1 MDKVTFII
9 SDESVNCYGKVILTD
24 GIDTSQFERN
34 PVMLYMHERKNG
46 VVGRWENVRKEEK
59 KLLADAVFDDST
71 QLGAQVKSQVEKGFL
86 RSASGNFKII
96 EEKTING
103 VDTVTKCELLEVSIV
118 DIPGNNN
125 ALKLYR
131 KGGFSYLRLV
141 STDEVEDLR
150 ASIVDLLGLDENV
163 TDNEILAEIQA
174 LLNAPDEAS
183 NQVDEAIKNGFIE
196 RASRGEFLTMA
207 RLTPKAF
214 NSFLDGEDRRRKKAV
229 SLAVEEAFNNR
240 RIEYHQKGFYERIAQ
255 KIGAED
261 FAQLMAL
268 IPKAPRI
275 TEMVNKSKRLG
286 WTLADYR
293 HYAPEELRNNP
304 KLYQKLLAQEDEA
317 VHKGKSLEYYRKNN
331 PEYLKEHPEIYQ
343 KLVNEV

>member
-46 VVGRWENVRKEEK
+46 VVGRWDNVRKEEK
-59 KLLADAVFDDST
+59 KLLADAVFDDT
-71 QLGAQVKSQVEKGFL
+71 TPLGAQVKNQVEKGFL

-103 VDTVTKCELLEVSIV
+103 VETVTKCELLEVSIV

-131 KGGFSYLRLV
+131 KGGYSYLRLV

-150 ASIVDLLGLDENV
+150 ASIIDLLGLDKEV
-163 TDNEILAEIQA
+163 SDNEILAEIQA

-183 NQVDEAIKNGFIE
+183 NQVEEAIKNGLVE
-196 RASRGEFLTMA
+196 RGSRGEFLTMA
-207 RLTPKAF
+207 RLAPKAF
-214 NSFLDGEDRRRKKAV
+214 NLFVDGEARKREKAI

-240 RIEYHQKGFYERIAQ
+240 RIEYNKKGFYERIAQ
-255 KIGAED
+255 KIGTED

-268 IPKAPRI
+268 TPKAPKI
-275 TEMVNKSKRLG
+275 MELIDKNKRLG

-304 KLYQKLLAQEDEA
+304 KLYQQLIAQEDEA
-317 VHKGKSLEYYRKNN
+317 VHKGKSLEHYRKNN
-331 PEYLKEHPEIYQ
+331 PEYLKEHPEVYQ